1 VATRIS
7 SSGAG
12 ARRWNVIS
20 RLAGGFA
27 AVGASAP
34 LLGCFAIGPN
44 YVRPAAI
51 VPAQYKEIKG
61 WRISSPRDDFA
72 KGEWWKLFGDREL
85 TLLEA
90 QVSIS
95 NQTLKQDEAN
105 YREALAL
112 IAEARAG
119 LFPTVNFDP
128 SLTRIH
134 PANAAWNL
142 EAQITGSWTPD
153 IWGKVRRAIEEQ
165 GAAAQVSAADLAN
178 ATLSAQS
185 ALALAYV
192 QLRENDSLYDLF
204 VDTVRQYQ
212 RSLDI
217 TQNQYNAGT
226 AAKSDVIT
234 AQALV
239 LAAQAS
245 EINTGVARQQNEH
258 AIAVLIG
265 RPPSELSIP
274 HAPLAQAIPA
284 IPVSLPSTLLER
296 RPDIAA
302 AERAM
307 QAENA
312 AIGVAFGGYYP
323 DFSLSGAFGYIG
335 DPFIKQI
342 AGANPA
348 WSYTFSLA
356 QTLFNGGLTDA
367 QVAAARAAYDSS
379 VASYRQTVLTAFQQV
394 EDNLVAIRVFGQ
406 EIKVQVEA
414 VNAAQQAV
422 EIAINEYRA
431 GTQNFTTV
439 VTNEATLLSD
449 EELLLATRT
458 ERLTAAFS
466 LVVALG
472 GGWNDSKLPIPFTAP
487 LTPVLQSE
495 Q

>member
-1 VATRIS
+1 
-7 SSGAG
+7 
-12 ARRWNVIS
+12 VIS
-20 RLAGGFA
+20 RGFVGLA
-27 AVGASAP
+27 ASLP
-34 LLGCFAIGPN
+34 LLGCAAIGPD

-51 VPAQYKEIKG
+51 VPAQFKEMKG
-61 WRISSPRDDFA
+61 WKVASPRDDFA
-72 KGEWWKLFGDREL
+72 KGEWWRLFGDREL
-85 TLLEA
+85 DLLEA

-119 LFPTVNFDP
+119 LFPTLNFDP
-128 SLTRIH
+128 SLTRSNT
-134 PANAAWNL
+134 AGYL
-142 EAQITGSWTPD
+142 LQAQISGTWTAD

-185 ALALAYV
+185 SLALAYV
-192 QLRENDSLYDLF
+192 QLREADSLHDLLAA
-204 VDTVRQYQ
+204 TVKQYQ

-234 AQALV
+234 AQAQL

-245 EINTGVARQQNEH
+245 EINTGVARGQNEH
-258 AIAVLIG
+258 AIAVLMG
-265 RPPSELSIP
+265 RPPSQLSIP
-274 HAPLAQAIPA
+274 HAPLAQGIPA
-284 IPVSLPSTLLER
+284 IPVGLPSTLLER

-302 AERAM
+302 AERMM
-307 QAENA
+307 QEENA
-312 AIGVAFGGYYP
+312 AIGVAIGGYYP
-323 DFSLSGAFGYIG
+323 DLTLSGAYGYIG
-335 DPFIKQI
+335 DPFIRQI

-348 WSYTFSLA
+348 WSYGLSLA

-367 QVAAARAAYDSS
+367 QVAAARAAYDAS
-379 VASYRQTVLTAFQQV
+379 AGSYRQTVLSAFQQV
-394 EDNLVAIRVFGQ
+394 EDDLVAIRVLSL
-406 EIKVQVEA
+406 EAKVQIEA
-414 VNAAQQAV
+414 VKAAEQAV
-422 EIAINEYRA
+422 QIAINEYQA

-439 VTNEATLLSD
+439 VTAEATALVD
-449 EELLLATRT
+449 EELLLATRA

-472 GGWNDSKLPIPFTAP
+472 GGWDDSKLPIPFTSPGTPP
-487 LTPVLQSE
+487 LQP
-495 Q
+495 

>member
-1 VATRIS
+1 
-7 SSGAG
+7 
-12 ARRWNVIS
+12 VIS
-20 RLAGGFA
+20 RLAGWRGLVALA
-27 AVGASAP
+27 ASTP
-34 LLGCFAIGPN
+34 LLGCAIGPD
-44 YVRPAAI
+44 YLQPAAI

-61 WRISSPRDDFA
+61 WKISSPRDDFA

-85 TLLEA
+85 DLLEA

-95 NQTLKQDEAN
+95 NQTLKADEAN
-105 YREALAL
+105 YREALSF

-119 LFPTVNFDP
+119 LFPTINFDP
-128 SLTRIH
+128 SLIH
-134 PANAAWNL
+134 SHSEGITSTTL

-185 ALALAYV
+185 TLALAYV
-192 QLRENDSLYDLF
+192 QLREADSMYDLF
-204 VDTVRQYQ
+204 ADTVKQFQ

-234 AQALV
+234 AQAQL
-239 LAAQAS
+239 LAAQAQQ
-245 EINTGVARQQNEH
+245 INTGVIRAQSEH
-258 AIAVLIG
+258 AIAVLMG
-265 RPPSELSIP
+265 RPPSGLSIP
-274 HAPLAQAIPA
+274 HDPLAQGIPA
-284 IPVSLPSTLLER
+284 IPVGLPSTLLER

-302 AERAM
+302 AERMM
-307 QAENA
+307 QEENA
-312 AIGVAFGGYYP
+312 AIGVAIGGYYP
-323 DFSLSGAFGYIG
+323 DLTLTGAYGAIG
-335 DPFIKQI
+335 DPFIKGI

-348 WSYTFSLA
+348 WSYGLSLA

-367 QVAAARAAYDSS
+367 QVAAARATYDSS
-379 VASYRQTVLTAFQQV
+379 VATYRQTVLTAFQQV

-406 EIKVQVEA
+406 EAKVQIEA
-414 VNAAQQAV
+414 DKAAEQAV
-422 EIAINEYRA
+422 QIAINEYRA

-439 VTNEATLLSD
+439 VTAEATALSD
-449 EELLLATRT
+449 EELLLTTRA

-472 GGWNDSKLPIPFTAP
+472 GGWNDSKLPLPLTAP
-487 LTPVLQSE
+487 LTPPLQP
-495 Q
+495 